1 MKKQDTTV
9 VEGFRDPFALAGLSP
24 DTPSAVAF
32 SGGADSVALLSM
44 MAGRGNVL
52 AVHVHHG
59 IRGAEAD
66 RDAAFCRKTAEKLG
80 VPFAL
85 IALDVPA
92 LARTEKKSLET
103 AAREARYAAIA
114 ALMRERGISL
124 LLTAHHADD
133 QLETML
139 QHLLRGSG
147 TRGLCGI
154 PACRVLEGDLLVARP
169 LLSVPKSALLAY
181 LGERGL
187 DYVTDS
193 SNDELFCQRNVLRHR
208 VLPELLALQPNA
220 AALAARCARALAE
233 DEAYFDGLAREFL
246 KKQADAVSA
255 RALRELPS
263 PVFLRVMR
271 QLLPEPPGAVHLEKI
286 KALLLSDKPHAALSL
301 PPHTVLRVEG
311 DVLLVEKKSD
321 KEAPD
326 YNIFLKMGENE
337 IEPAQALAVLGSAK
351 SQNADKYRYTV
362 TLQLDSEKIKGALF
376 VRPRRA
382 GDVILSGGM
391 HKAVRRLQAEKKLPL
406 TLRTRMPLLFDEAG
420 LVAVPLCAVRDGVK
434 GKGDLS
440 LALYFN

>member
-1 MKKQDTTV
+1 MRNRDTAT

-24 DTPSAVAF
+24 DAPCAIAL

-66 RDAAFCRKTAEKLG
+66 RDAAFCREMAEKLG
-80 VPFAL
+80 VPFVQL
-85 IALDVPA
+85 TLDVPA

-154 PACRVLEGDLLVARP
+154 PECRVLEGDLLVARP

-187 DYVTDS
+187 DFVNDS
-193 SNDELFCQRNVLRHR
+193 SNEELFCQRNVLRHR

-233 DEAYFDGLAREFL
+233 DEAYFDGMAREFL
-246 KKQADAVSA
+246 KTQASA
-255 RALRELPS
+255 PSVRALRSLPS
-263 PVFLRVMR
+263 PLLLRVMR
-271 QLLPEPPGAVHLEKI
+271 QLLPEPPGAVHFEKI
-286 KALLLSDKPHAALSL
+286 KALLASEKPHAALSL

-311 DVLLVEKKSD
+311 DLLLLEKKSD
-321 KEAPD
+321 KEGQS
-326 YNIFLKMGENE
+326 YNILLKMGENE
-337 IEPAQALAVLGSAK
+337 IESADALVVLGDA
-351 SQNADKYRYTV
+351 NPPCAGAYRYTE
-362 TLQLDSEKIKGALF
+362 TLHLDSSKIKGALY

-382 GDVILSGGM
+382 GDVIFSGGM
-391 HKAVRRLQAEKKLPL
+391 HKAVRRLQTACKLPL

-420 LVAVPLCAVRDGVK
+420 AVAVPLCALRDGVK
-434 GKGDLS
+434 GKGGLTVT
-440 LALYFN
+440 LYFN